1 MNQSDVMSKRSMGRE
16 RLRSILFFLSTFC
29 ILVASLTYFALSVGK
44 PYMGTILSMNSRGW
58 EVQTVEVTGY
68 AIQAGIRVGDRPLE
82 INGQSAEKFLEKYTQ
97 DGIVNSRLIEEM
109 TVVDE
114 HGLLKSASLKDGSP
128 SWESVLELTIIF
140 IVCLTF
146 WVTGF
151 YVFFKRT
158 KNPAALMLCLLGLI
172 VGLAFS
178 GNAAAERGIPTAYW
192 VEASAT
198 LFSPWLLLHLFL
210 ILPEERTNLHNN
222 PLLNLMY
229 MPAAITLI
237 LFPLIGY
244 TDGQALPWFRTVR
257 ILEYAIGFLAV
268 AGVVVFNYYRAIS
281 PKTRQQ
287 MKIVM
292 VNCLAALLP
301 FLFLTILPE
310 AIWGRTIIP
319 TGFSLIFIA
328 FIPLG
333 MGYAVI
339 TRKLLDIDVIIR
351 RGMIYGLISLLMAFV
366 LSVAIFFVLEFQES
380 LGVPGDILIAVILS
394 GIAIIL
400 LGPIKKGVEFLL
412 DRFFYEDR
420 YDYRKIIQSLGI
432 SLNSAKD
439 LTEVSRLVVGTTV
452 NTLNLAGGCLFVKR
466 QSNSFQVTAAQ
477 GTFIEIDKKND
488 LLTLIS
494 QHNHLIEFPNTAST
508 VNSDLAYLIPLVVV
522 KEEIAFL
529 CVSQK
534 ASRQDFSSDDVFLL
548 QEIAFAAALELH
560 SAMLIHDVSIRDTFV
575 SVASHELRTPLTS
588 IVGYADLLLHRNP
601 PDTTK
606 KQWLK
611 RILDNGQR
619 LNAIVDDL
627 LNVSRIQSGKVGITL
642 EKVRLSEVLEEA
654 LSLAKE
660 YAGKHEFVVV
670 TEPDLPIVLI
680 DRDKLSQVV
689 GNLLS
694 NAVKYSPKGGRITL
708 SVHNDP
714 EKHQIILSVAD
725 EGIGISPADKQ
736 SLFTTFHRIRRPETQ
751 DIRGSGLGLYIA
763 KEWTEA
769 MGGKIW
775 LESELDKG
783 STFFVAIPTL
793 ASIVTRD
800 RSYTQSGQP

>member
-1 MNQSDVMSKRSMGRE
+1 V
-16 RLRSILFFLSTFC
+16 
-29 ILVASLTYFALSVGK
+29 
-44 PYMGTILSMNSRGW
+44 
-58 EVQTVEVTGY
+58 
-68 AIQAGIRVGDRPLE
+68 
-82 INGQSAEKFLEKYTQ
+82 
-97 DGIVNSRLIEEM
+97 
-109 TVVDE
+109 
-114 HGLLKSASLKDGSP
+114 SP
-128 SWESVLELTIIF
+128 
-140 IVCLTF
+140 
-146 WVTGF
+146 
-151 YVFFKRT
+151 R
-158 KNPAALMLCLLGLI
+158 
-172 VGLAFS
+172 
-178 GNAAAERGIPTAYW
+178 
-192 VEASAT
+192 
-198 LFSPWLLLHLFL
+198 
-210 ILPEERTNLHNN
+210 
-222 PLLNLMY
+222 
-229 MPAAITLI
+229 
-237 LFPLIGY
+237 
-244 TDGQALPWFRTVR
+244 
-257 ILEYAIGFLAV
+257 
-268 AGVVVFNYYRAIS
+268 
-281 PKTRQQ
+281 TRQQ
-287 MKIVM
+287 MKIVSIG
-292 VNCLAALLP
+292 CLGAVVP
-301 FLFLTILPE
+301 FLSLSILP
-310 AIWGRTIIP
+310 ATIESVIP
-319 TGFSLIFIA
+319 SGFNVLFIS
-328 FIPLG
+328 FVPLS
-333 MGYAVI
+333 MGYAVV
-339 TRKLLDIDVIIR
+339 TTKLMDIDVIIR
-351 RGMIYGLISLLMAFV
+351 RGIIYGLITLVMAAI
-366 LSVAIFFVLEFQES
+366 LSTAIFSVLTFRES
-380 LGVPGDILIAVILS
+380 LGVPGDIFIAVILS

-400 LGPIKKGVEFLL
+400 LGPIKKGIEFLL
-412 DRFFYEDR
+412 DRFFYRDR

-439 LTEVSRLVVGTTV
+439 ITEVSRLVVGTTV

>member
-1 MNQSDVMSKRSMGRE
+1 
-16 RLRSILFFLSTFC
+16 
-29 ILVASLTYFALSVGK
+29 
-44 PYMGTILSMNSRGW
+44 MGTILSMNSRGW

-198 LFSPWLLLHLFL
+198 LFSPWLLLHFFL
-210 ILPEERTNLHNN
+210 VLPEERAWPHKN
-222 PLLNLMY
+222 PLVYLIYL
-229 MPAAITLI
+229 PAAITLI
-237 LFPLIGY
+237 LFPFVGY
-244 TDGQALPWFRTVR
+244 ADGQSLPWFRSLR
-257 ILEYAIGFLAV
+257 LIEYGVGFLATIS
-268 AGVVVFNYYRAIS
+268 VVIFNYLHSIS
-281 PKTRQQ
+281 FKTQQQ
-287 MKIVM
+287 MKIVLIS
-292 VNCLAALLP
+292 CIAALVP
-301 FLFLTILPE
+301 FLVLNILPE
-310 AIWGRTIIP
+310 AIWGRTILP
-319 TGFSLIFIA
+319 TGFSVLFIA

-333 MGYAVI
+333 MGYAVV
-339 TRKLLDIDVIIR
+339 TKKLMDIDVIIR
-351 RGMIYGLISLLMAFV
+351 RGIIYGLITLILTAV
-366 LSVAIFFVLEFQES
+366 LSAAIFFVLAYQES
-380 LGVPGDILIAVILS
+380 LEVFEEILIALALGS
-394 GIAIIL
+394 IATVL
-400 LGPIKKGVEFLL
+400 FGPVRKGVEFLV
-412 DRFFYEDR
+412 DRFFYKDR

-439 LTEVSRLVVGTTV
+439 LTDVSRLIVGTTV
-452 NTLNLAGGCLFVKR
+452 NTLNLAGGCLFVKTR
-466 QSNSFQVTAAQ
+466 SNTFQVSAAQ
-477 GTFIEIDKKND
+477 GIFIEIKKHNE
-488 LLTLIS
+488 LLTLLS
-494 QHNHLIEFPNTAST
+494 QHNHAIEFPNTAST

-522 KEEIAFL
+522 EEEIGFL

-534 ASRQDFSSDDVFLL
+534 ASRQNFSSDDVFLL
-548 QEIAFAAALELH
+548 QGIAFAAALELH
-560 SAMLIHDVSIRDTFV
+560 GAMLIRDVSIRDTFV

-601 PDTTK
+601 PDTIK
-606 KQWLK
+606 KRWVK
-611 RILDNGQR
+611 KILDNGQR
-619 LNAIVDDL
+619 LSSMVDDL
-627 LNVSRIQSGKVGITL
+627 LNVSRIQSGKVGLTL

-660 YAGKHEFVVV
+660 YTDKHEFVVDI
-670 TEPDLPIVLI
+670 EPDLPVVLI
-680 DRDKLSQVV
+680 DRDKLGQVV

-694 NAVKYSPKGGRITL
+694 NAVKYSPNGGRITL
-708 SVHNDP
+708 SVHNEL
-714 EKHQIILSVAD
+714 EKHQIVISIAD
-725 EGIGISPADKQ
+725 EGIGISPADKE
-736 SLFTTFHRIRRPETQ
+736 SLFTTFHRIQRPETQ
-751 DIRGSGLGLYIA
+751 GIRGSGLGLYIA

-775 LESELDKG
+775 LESELNKG
-783 STFFVAIPTL
+783 STFFLAIPTQT
-793 ASIVTRD
+793 SIVTRD
-800 RSYTQSGQP
+800 KSYTHSGQL